1 MTKTV
6 SSLALIG
13 SLSISGFSAEF
24 ISIGTGGV
32 VGTYYPAG
40 GAICRMV
47 NKRTKETN
55 LRCSVESTGGS
66 VYNINT
72 IRAGELDFGIA
83 QSDVIHYA
91 LEGQK
96 KFKGKPF
103 PKLRSVM
110 AIYPELLAFVVSKK
124 SGIKSLEDMKG
135 KRINIDVPGSGTRL
149 TVEILMGLEGVKD
162 SDLKLKS
169 ELGSPEC
176 PNLLKDNKIDGY
188 FGMFGHPTANI
199 KDAANSREPIDLV
212 AISGK
217 KIDKLVKD
225 YPYYSKGDIA
235 GGLYRGIEHK
245 TPTIGVKAILA
256 TSSDVSEKA
265 AYTVAKAVVE
275 NFDAF
280 KAMHPS
286 FANITKQDLVT
297 GVVAPLHEG
306 AKKYYK
312 EIGLI
317 K

>member
-1 MTKTV
+1 MKKTL
-6 SSLALIG
+6 SSLVLASLLALPSFG
-13 SLSISGFSAEF
+13 SEF

-40 GAICRMV
+40 GAICRMA

-83 QSDVIHYA
+83 QSDVVYYA
-91 LEGQK
+91 MSGEK

-103 PKLRSVM
+103 KELRSVM
-110 AIYPELLAFVVSKK
+110 AIYPELLAFVVSKS
-124 SGIKSLEDMKG
+124 SGIKSLKDMKN

-149 TVEILMGLEGVKD
+149 TVELLMELEGVK
-162 SDLKLKS
+162 SSEFKLKS

-199 KDAANSREPIDLV
+199 KDASNSREPIQLVPIAGKNIDDLV
-212 AISGK
+212 IK
-217 KIDKLVKD
+217 
-225 YPYYSKGDIA
+225 YPYYSKGYIA
-235 GGLYRGIEHK
+235 GGLYRGIKDK

-256 TSSDVSEKA
+256 TSSKVGEKA
-265 AYTVAKAVVE
+265 VYTIVKAVVE
-275 NFDAF
+275 NFEAF

-286 FANITKQDLVT
+286 FENITKEDLLIGT
-297 GVVAPLHEG
+297 VAPLHEG

-312 EIGLI
+312 EIGLL